1 MYSTYPDIILKIKKT
16 LKKINV
22 TPSGEP
28 PEIFVEKK
36 LRFYHT
42 LCETKN
48 GEKVFFKSLLKKEK
62 DIKNRFSNEINFLK
76 ALKEKPEYPLS
87 KFAPRVLNFSLG
99 PDFFYL
105 LYKFLPGKSRGRKDK
120 FSQKEIKKIVKL
132 IKTINSSKK
141 IFKLVPKKSFFNFLF
156 YQKEINSFFKK
167 IKISIKTE
175 EKIKKFIKKNEKVF
189 YQARPALTHG
199 DFSEANLIF
208 YKGKIKIIDWEHIQ
222 LRNPLYDFV
231 GFWLKR
237 KNHPKEQKILKDEYF
252 KKGKSKI
259 LAVLF
264 KLALIEICLRDLMF
278 FEEMLE
284 ILKTFKEN
292 TKIKEAKVARKKE
305 IKETLNLLEKE
316 FA

>member
-16 LKKINV
+16 LKKINL
-22 TPSGEP
+22 TALGEP

-36 LRFYHT
+36 LRFYHA

-48 GEKVFFKSLLKKEK
+48 REKVFFKSLLKKEK

-76 ALKEKPEYPLS
+76 TLEGKPEYPLS
-87 KFAPRVLNFSLG
+87 KFVPRVLDFSLD
-99 PDFFYL
+99 PDFPYL
-105 LYKFLPGKSRGRKDK
+105 LYKFLPGKSRERKDK
-120 FSQKEIKKIVKL
+120 FSQKEIEKIVKL
-132 IKTINSSKK
+132 IKIINSSKK
-141 IFKLVPKKSFFNFLF
+141 NFKLVPNEPFFNFLS
-156 YQKEINSFFKK
+156 YQKKINSFFKK
-167 IKISIKTE
+167 IKISIKTKRE
-175 EKIKKFIKKNEKVF
+175 IKKFIKKNEKVF
-189 YQARPALTHG
+189 YQVKLALTHG

-222 LRNPLYDFV
+222 IRNPLYDFV

-278 FEEMLE
+278 FEEMLGT
-284 ILKTFKEN
+284 LKTFKEN

-305 IKETLNLLEKE
+305 IKETLNLFEKE